1 MRAKQLKGWF
11 AASNRGK
18 LSEEK
23 GEEKTEEEEEG
34 GDLGGKLVELI

>member
-1 MRAKQLKGWF
+1 MRAEHLKGWF

-23 GEEKTEEEEEG
+23 GEEKPEEEEEEVTG
-34 GDLGGKLVELI
+34 GENWWS